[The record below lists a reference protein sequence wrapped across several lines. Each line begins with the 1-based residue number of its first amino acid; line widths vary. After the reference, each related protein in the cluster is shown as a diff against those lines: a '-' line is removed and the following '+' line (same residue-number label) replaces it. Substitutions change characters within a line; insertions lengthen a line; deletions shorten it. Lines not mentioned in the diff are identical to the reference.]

1 MDTYQLQILEKKQ
14 VTHDTYSFKV
24 EKPGGY
30 RFQPGQATE
39 LSLLKEGW
47 EEEKR
52 PFTFT
57 SLPSDDFLE
66 FTIKTYDEHEGVTKR
81 LGDALPGDKVE
92 IGDAWGAIE
101 YKGEGVFIAG
111 GAGITPFIAIFRDLR
126 QKNKIGNNELIF
138 ANKTND
144 DIILFEELKTIL
156 GHKFHNIIEK
166 QADTAYDRGRIDK
179 AYLKGKINDF
189 KNQHFYI
196 CGPEGFMK
204 AVDKA
209 LKDLGANPEALV
221 FEQ

>member
-66 FTIKTYDEHEGVTKR
+66 FTIKIYDSHEGATKR
-81 LGDALPGDKVE
+81 LGEAKPGDRVE

-111 GAGITPFIAIFRDLR
+111 GAGITPFISIFRDLR

-166 QADTAYDRGRIDK
+166 QADSAYDQGRIDK
-179 AYLKGKINDF
+179 AYLEGKIKDF

-209 LKDLGANPEALV
+209 LKELGANPEALV

>member
-1 MDTYQLQILEKKQ
+1 MDTYRLQILEKKQ

-24 EKPGGY
+24 EKPKGY
-30 RFQPGQATE
+30 SFKPGQATE
-39 LSLLKEGW
+39 LSLLQEGW

-57 SLPSDDFLE
+57 SLPKDDFLE
-66 FTIKTYDEHEGVTKR
+66 FTIKTYDDHEGVTKR
-81 LGDALPGDKVE
+81 LGDASVGDHVE

-111 GAGITPFIAIFRDLR
+111 GAGVTPFISIFRDLR
-126 QKNKIGNNELIF
+126 QKNQIGNNELIF
-138 ANKTND
+138 ANKTNE

-166 QADTAYDRGRIDK
+166 QPDTAYDRGRIDK
-179 AYLKGKINDF
+179 AYLKDKINDF

-209 LKDLGANPEALV
+209 LRELGASPDALV